1 MGNIL
6 LIGVGL
12 FVVAMI
18 AIGLKRGLV
27 KMAFS
32 LVSVF
37 VILILVNILTP
48 SVKQL
53 LKTTPIYES
62 INSNIEAYVNKN
74 VESSTEN
81 MMQSGVSAQKKI
93 IEELPLP
100 NGVINTLVEN
110 NNQESY
116 DSMKVNSFSS
126 YIAESL
132 TDMVLGA
139 LTFVILFIIISLL
152 VRILMHVLD
161 IVAKLPIIH
170 TFNSMG
176 GAIIGFA
183 EAIIIIWIACIVVTV
198 FSATTWGQEVCK
210 AIADNDILSF
220 IYDNNL
226 IQQIITGIFTV

>member
-12 FVVAMI
+12 FMVMMI
-18 AIGLKRGLV
+18 AIGLKRGMV
-27 KMAFS
+27 RMAFS

-53 LKTTPIYES
+53 LKETPIYES
-62 INSNIEAYVNKN
+62 INSNIEAYVNKHIDT
-74 VESSTEN
+74 STES
-81 MMQSGVSAQKKI
+81 MTQTGVNAQKKI
-93 IEELPLP
+93 IEDLPLP
-100 NGVINTLVEN
+100 KEVINSLIDN

-116 DSMKVNSFSS
+116 DSLKVESFRS
-126 YIAESL
+126 YITESL
-132 TDMVLGA
+132 VDMILGA
-139 LTFVILFIIISLL
+139 LAFVILFVVISVLI
-152 VRILMHVLD
+152 RILMHMLD

-170 TFNSMG
+170 TFNSAG
-176 GAIIGFA
+176 GAVIGLA

-198 FSATTWGQEVCK
+198 FSAPQWGQEVCK
-210 AIADNDILSF
+210 AIAENEILSF
-220 IYDNNL
+220 LYDNNL

>member
-12 FVVAMI
+12 FVVGMI
-18 AIGLKRGLV
+18 AIGLKRGMV

-37 VILILVNILTP
+37 VVLILVNILTP

-53 LKTTPIYES
+53 LKTTPIYEG
-62 INSNIEAYVNKN
+62 INSNIEAYVNKH
-74 VESSTEN
+74 VETSTEN
-81 MMQSGVSAQKKI
+81 LTQTGVNAQKKI

-100 NGVINTLVEN
+100 KEVINRLVDN

-116 DSMKVNSFSS
+116 DFLKVDSFSS

-132 TDMVLGA
+132 SDMILGA
-139 LTFVILFIIISLL
+139 LTFVILFIILSILI
-152 VRILMHVLD
+152 RILMHVLD
-161 IVAKLPIIH
+161 IVANLPIIN
-170 TFNSMG
+170 TFNSAG

-198 FSATTWGQEVCK
+198 FSATQWGQEVCK
-210 AIADNDILSF
+210 AIADNEILSF
-220 IYDNNL
+220 LYDNNL